1 MNNQSRRICTFLVL
15 SLFLTIIPH
24 TANAEMWS
32 KQYQVDYTL
41 GDNDNR
47 TDARKIAINK
57 LRMLAAGDAGKYI
70 QGDEVLM
77 NDKYAKGIHIATAS
91 IVSVKD
97 IKETMTVNN
106 AGQSVLHLAA
116 TATVDDGVLKQRIA
130 AIRKDAALAAR
141 LADED
146 ARVAALFERMAEL
159 NGNLAAAKET
169 AKMYR
174 LMGERV
180 RVEADI
186 QSVFG
191 QSRKEFAPGEL
202 KAIADRYVMEQKRA
216 EMERERAEKRAQAEA
231 DLRAAEQKI
240 IRESKA
246 QKRIAWLQQHFYQP
260 LMKNTTVDAKIE
272 QVVPSDGG
280 GYDITAKL
288 YWDTHMRC
296 PVFHLKRTK
305 INKFVHEYPFLAT
318 VIDTGTLGVFHTLY
332 RLSKANMPELHK
344 DEQLKAWR
352 NDPENLKNPLFRM
365 GGCPDETDHISL
377 SHAYAKT
384 HGMSY
389 SNDTAAQYLQH
400 HHVVIKLALTPDHGH
415 VKYVPVFDGGF
426 FSKNYSN
433 DYFHSYT
440 QFDFHVS
447 EDEINAIE
455 GIEATVEVQSK
466 AESPRISG
474 GNATVLL

>member
-57 LRMLAAGDAGKYI
+57 LRMLAAADAGKYI

-97 IKETMTVNN
+97 IKETTTINN

-116 TATVDDGVLKQRIA
+116 TATVDGGVLKQRIV

-141 LADED
+141 LEDED

-272 QVVPSDGG
+272 HVVPSDGG
-280 GYDITAKL
+280 GYDITGKL

-305 INKFVHEYPFLAT
+305 INKINKFVHEYPLLAT
-318 VIDTGTLGVFHTLY
+318 VIDAGTLGLFHILY

-344 DEQLKAWR
+344 DEQFKAWR
-352 NDPENLKNPLFRM
+352 NNPENLKNPLFRM
-365 GGCPDETDHISL
+365 GVCPDETDYIPL

-400 HHVVIKLALTPDHGH
+400 HRVVIKLALTPDHGH
-415 VKYVPVFDGGF
+415 VKYVPVVVGGYL
-426 FSKNYSN
+426 SEN
-433 DYFHSYT
+433 YT